1 MGVGNYVHRLLGTM
15 IRLCGDE
22 LLWKVHKK
30 YINPLDFLHTIHVKR
45 LRAAASP

>member
-1 MGVGNYVHRLLGTM
+1 MGAENFVHRLLGTM

-30 YINPLDFLHTIHVKR
+30 TLGG
-45 LRAAASP
+45 